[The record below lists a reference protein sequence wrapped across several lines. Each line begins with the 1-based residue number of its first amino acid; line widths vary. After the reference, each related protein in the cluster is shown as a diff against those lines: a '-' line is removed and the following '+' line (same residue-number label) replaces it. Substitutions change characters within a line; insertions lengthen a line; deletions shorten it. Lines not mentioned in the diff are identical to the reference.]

1 MHSLAAITARA
12 TMAMWGFT
20 SACTASLRI
29 VCLVMRQHIDI
40 IAIYR
45 RHRYYRAFPG
55 PTATRCC
62 HCSAK

>member
-1 MHSLAAITARA
+1 MGVHDCLHG
-12 TMAMWGFT
+12 M
-20 SACTASLRI
+20 SAYKLG
-29 VCLVMRQHIDI
+29 LVMGQHIDI

-62 HCSAK
+62 SC